1 MQGETWTVPNMS
13 PQRVGSETFRTVP
26 SVSLRVSSL
35 ENEEEFPMDVLRE
48 TLRISGVSMAT
59 IFVMMAGLY
68 AVIKI
73 LMNGEHNRE

>member
-1 MQGETWTVPNMS
+1 
-13 PQRVGSETFRTVP
+13 
-26 SVSLRVSSL
+26 
-35 ENEEEFPMDVLRE
+35 MDVLRE

-68 AVIKI
+68 IVIRI

>member
-1 MQGETWTVPNMS
+1 
-13 PQRVGSETFRTVP
+13 
-26 SVSLRVSSL
+26 
-35 ENEEEFPMDVLRE
+35 MDVLKE

-68 AVIKI
+68 AVVKI